1 MNKFFLSLGIVLL
14 VLTISCTLLEYLWP
28 TKYTLKGT
36 SRGSG
41 KQLGDFLPFVAPT
54 AVTAD
59 TAPTD
64 AALAHAPTNAQTRIG
79 KPYKVFSVLGKY
91 IEAHQANC
99 GLPTESLAGLH
110 DWKSG
115 LGSQLHIWGQAV
127 CNALEKG
134 HRMRFMGNWFWVDK
148 THCTNNATVGCYFPL
163 NETRCPARA
172 IEDKIVVP
180 VLQHCPSIIND
191 RVSKELYR
199 AAATEYLFSQGLS
212 NFVLEEVANQ
222 MQQVFNQTFAPPDL
236 ITVHIRWGDKF
247 QEMKLVQADEY
258 VSAVKAIL
266 LLRAVQTA
274 VNIYVSTEDPL
285 GTAAFRAA
293 SPPTWNV
300 YGDAMVEKMRSFR
313 PEGGNHANVA
323 AIASRGLEGTQA
335 LASLV
340 IAMEANEFVLTTAS
354 NWSRLMNELRTN
366 VIDPRCGNCT
376 SMTDMRKG
384 QWRRK

>member
-1 MNKFFLSLGIVLL
+1 MNKFFLSLGNVLL
-14 VLTISCTLLEYLWP
+14 VTAISCTLLEYRRL
-28 TKYTLKGT
+28 TKHTLKGT
-36 SRGSG
+36 SYGSG
-41 KQLGDFLPFVAPT
+41 KQLGDFLQFVAPT

-59 TAPTD
+59 TASTD
-64 AALAHAPTNAQTRIG
+64 APTNAQTRIG

-99 GLPTESLAGLH
+99 GMPTDSLAKQPGS
-110 DWKSG
+110 KSG

-134 HRMRFMGNWFWVDK
+134 HRMQFLGDWYWADK
-148 THCTNNATVGCYFPL
+148 THCTNNATLGCYFPL

-180 VLQHCPSIIND
+180 VLQNCPSIIKN
-191 RVSKELYR
+191 RASKQLYR

-285 GTAAFRAA
+285 ATAAFRAA

-313 PEGGNHANVA
+313 PEGGNHRANVA

-340 IAMEANEFVLTTAS
+340 IAMEANEFVMTTAS
-354 NWSRLMNELRTN
+354 NWSRLMNELRIN

-376 SMTDMRKG
+376 SMTDMRYG
-384 QWRRK
+384 VWRRK